1 MNLELILHL
10 QGLVSRGHCEL
21 LQTQG
26 EQVRTC
32 LYPSR
37 SAITAEAHRTG
48 GMAAQDGVGEG
59 TVGSAV
65 VLYMSLLLTLKRAA
79 TPRLNR
85 ASLGSWR
92 EQLPAD
98 SES

>member
-1 MNLELILHL
+1 
-10 QGLVSRGHCEL
+10 
-21 LQTQG
+21 
-26 EQVRTC
+26 
-32 LYPSR
+32 
-37 SAITAEAHRTG
+37 
-48 GMAAQDGVGEG
+48 MAAQDGVGEG